1 MNYSKIHKWFASNL
15 KYIRNINEQDV
26 LDHPENYLGPNYK
39 ELLNYW
45 FYEESLSEEQRNVYL
60 NRVDSLDYETRHKAR
75 STATE
80 LAEEV
85 IDPRFVNYLYLIE
98 RELIAF
104 HLYIE
109 RGIPFTY
116 LPLIID
122 L

>member
-1 MNYSKIHKWFASNL
+1 MNYSERHKEFASLL
-15 KYIRNINEQDV
+15 KYSPNTNEQDV
-26 LDHPENYLGPNYK
+26 LEHIENYLGPNYK

-45 FYEESLSEEQRNVYL
+45 FYRESLSSEQWDVFRERAY
-60 NRVDSLDYETRHKAR
+60 SLDIETRTKAIL
-75 STATE
+75 TAKE

-85 IDPRFVNYLYLIE
+85 IDPRFVDYIWVGEL
-98 RELIAF
+98 ELIAA

-116 LPLIID
+116 LPLMFD